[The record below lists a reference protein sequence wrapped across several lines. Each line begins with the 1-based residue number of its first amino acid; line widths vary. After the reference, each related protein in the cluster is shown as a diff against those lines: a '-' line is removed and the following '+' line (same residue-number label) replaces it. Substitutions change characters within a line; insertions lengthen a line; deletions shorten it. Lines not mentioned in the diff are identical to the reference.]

1 MAALGQRWLNSFAEH
16 LQESASAQIT
26 LTINRSKKE
35 QTPSVL
41 DSFSRAAIVV
51 VVVEVRTTPLARSL
65 AHSPVATAAYAHC
78 ALSGATP
85 TALKSW
91 MELLVHATTGP
102 ANLTLAVVDLGRI
115 LACTP
120 DYAYKRLGLATSSL
134 APALWWV

>member
-1 MAALGQRWLNSFAEH
+1 MQFRRT
-16 LQESASAQIT
+16 SAKKRKC
-26 LTINRSKKE
+26 LDHVDNRTKNKK
-35 QTPSVL
+35 QFWILFRRT
-41 DSFSRAAIVV
+41 AAIA
-51 VVVEVRTTPLARSL
+51 VVEVRTTPLDR
-65 AHSPVATAAYAHC
+65 SPVATAAYAHC

-134 APALWWV
+134 APARWWV